1 MNYSNYKF
9 SFDKYKNKTF
19 IEVAKEIITK
29 DEKYISIIGKTIVSP
44 KISPE
49 KKKEFQNF
57 LEFFHNYF
65 IKNKDAIMDQV
76 EEDEII
82 SLPPPNIKSAD
93 IVIKQTNQI
102 ITHIIHISDIHIR
115 LYNRQKEYA
124 DIFQK
129 LFQKIKE
136 IKATIPNL
144 IIIITGDLLHSKN
157 ILSPESI
164 LITQQFLQ
172 KLAEITTTLLIA
184 GNHDALLTNNQREDS
199 ITAIT
204 KNIEIPNFHYLKYSG
219 VYIFENLAIAVNSII
234 DNKWIFARDI
244 QKQDTTSHTIA
255 LYHGSVGL
263 CETGVGFR
271 MRGEK
276 LVDDFAGYDYALL
289 GDIHKFQF
297 LDPEEKRIAYASSL
311 IAQNFSEW
319 NNPHGLL
326 LWDLFGGNHQYHEIP
341 NTFGFF
347 VFNLQNNQIF
357 LEKEA
362 VQLEN
367 IPTHIQH
374 LESGI
379 NLKLNINQCS
389 PDFIASVNYV
399 VKKTIKDARIIHN
412 YITSDEQE
420 TSSTKNATAPVGGT
434 NQFNMTHGELLA
446 QYLAETYKTLKHTDV
461 EYIIE
466 KYNQYHIDA
475 EIANDRE
482 LAHWELIDL
491 EFSNMFGYGANN
503 YIDFSRFNSNS
514 QSPIGII
521 APNSHGKSSLIDII
535 LMTLFTKFS
544 RTRGTGISK
553 DIINIHCNNFKTKL
567 TFKIGSDK
575 YTILKEGK
583 RELSE
588 KIKITKNE
596 FYKVNE
602 AGETILLTDEDRKKT
617 DKVIQ
622 DLIGSYDDF
631 IFTNVQL
638 QNNTNSFKE
647 MTDKERKEYLYK
659 VLKLNVWNDIVKMIA
674 DITRPLRN
682 TITFLEKSTENKSRD
697 DYECK
702 IKGIDEELKVLVDA
716 IQENKLKK
724 DGIVDEM
731 GNFRN
736 KLGPNIGEKYSVEKM
751 EMENKSAGNSIK
763 KKRHE
768 IEDISSRI
776 KESEEK
782 LEGLQLILREEEI
795 IKKYDEQSKNIP
807 PFISTQHLRKK
818 MKIYSKLEPE
828 EIIKDGN
835 CENSKIDKKEIDNL
849 KKLYDEYYTLKI
861 EYTSKL
867 YKMTSKDENILK
879 IETSSQD
886 IKQMLKSKI
895 KELGIVNKKITT
907 FSQEYDKYKINE
919 DIHKKYQALV
929 LKKNAIIEFIKAL
942 ESHEYDPKCVYC
954 MKHPTVKQ
962 KVEKEKELRNI
973 EKEMK
978 EICEVGLAN
987 FDFEVANESYIES
1000 MLELKEKLE
1009 EKKSKK
1015 LTLESSIA
1023 KLELEIEKEVNIL
1036 EKQDDIKN
1044 KLAENKGI
1052 QVKID
1057 KLGADCSE
1065 LQWRIKGMDEIAE
1078 AHSIAVEIV
1087 EIESK
1092 NSIRS
1097 DFEQSETYEEWI
1109 KLESEKKMKAQYE
1122 LNIANL
1128 KIKYN
1133 GFNYDIQMETEKINK
1148 NNEIIEKVKDY
1159 ENIMIENRKIEAEIH
1174 NCEIKICDIEKEIN
1188 QLNQKKGVLTQQR
1201 QSYQKEY
1208 DAFIKNAQELKEKK
1222 NECGLLQILE
1232 QALGKDGLPL
1242 KILNAYLQPITD
1254 SINSIIAP
1262 FIPRKIKLHINND
1275 DLILDSFTS
1284 SDSTKSVFIHGG
1296 MESFILDIAFKITL
1310 SNFAKLPKCNI
1321 LFLDEG
1327 ISAFDNERLS
1337 NIDMLF
1343 NFINRYFLKTILIT
1357 HIDSI
1362 KENIQEKIN
1371 IIKDEQYS
1379 KIICHYNIK

>member
-29 DEKYISIIGKTIVSP
+29 DEKYISIIGKTIVNL
-44 KISPE
+44 KISTE

-57 LEFFHNYF
+57 LEFFHDYF
-65 IKNKDAIMDQV
+65 LKNKDSIMGESQAKDES
-76 EEDEII
+76 EEVV
-82 SLPPPNIKSAD
+82 SLPPPKSAD
-93 IVIKQTNQI
+93 IVIKQTNDTI
-102 ITHIIHISDIHIR
+102 SHIIHISDIHIR

-136 IKATIPNL
+136 IKSKIPNI

-172 KLAEITTTLLIA
+172 KLSEITTTILIA

-219 VYIFENLAIAVNSII
+219 VYIYENLAIAVNSII

-244 QKQDTTSHTIA
+244 QKRDTTTHTVA

-319 NNPHGLL
+319 NHPHGLL
-326 LWDLFGGNHQYHEIP
+326 LWDLFGGNHQYYEIP

-357 LEKEA
+357 LEKDA

-399 VKKTIKDARIIHN
+399 VKKTIRDARIIHN

-420 TSSTKNATAPVGGT
+420 TSSTKNATIQNGGI

-446 QYLAETYKTLKHTDV
+446 QYLAETYKMLKPTDV

-674 DITRPLRN
+674 DITKPLRN

-702 IKGIDEELKVLVDA
+702 IKGIDDELKTIGDA
-716 IQENKLKK
+716 IQEDKLKK
-724 DGIVDEM
+724 EGIVDEM
-731 GNFRN
+731 GNLRN

-751 EMENKSAGNSIK
+751 EMENKSAGDSIK

-768 IEDISSRI
+768 IEDISSHI
-776 KESEEK
+776 KESEKK
-782 LEGLQLILREEEI
+782 LEGLQLILREEKI
-795 IKKYDEQSKNIP
+795 IKKYDEQSQCVP
-807 PFISTQHLRKK
+807 SFISTQHLRKK
-818 MKIYSKLEPE
+818 MKIYSKLEPD
-828 EIIKDGN
+828 EIINDP
-835 CENSKIDKKEIDNL
+835 SKIDKKEIDNL
-849 KKLYDEYYTLKI
+849 KKLYDEYYILKI
-861 EYTSKL
+861 EYASKL
-867 YKMTSKDENILK
+867 YKMTLKDENILK
-879 IETSSQD
+879 IETSGD
-886 IKQMLKSKI
+886 EIKQMLKAKT
-895 KELGIVNKKITT
+895 KEFGIVNKKITT
-907 FSQEYDKYKINE
+907 FSQEYEIYKMNE
-919 DIHKKYQALV
+919 EIHRKYQALV
-929 LKKNAIIEFIKAL
+929 VKKREVIDFIKEL
-942 ESHEYDPKCVYC
+942 ESHEYDPKCIYC

-962 KVEKEKELRNI
+962 KVEKEKEMRNI

-978 EICEVGLAN
+978 ELRGGSLAG
-987 FDFEVANESYIES
+987 FDFDTNDSYIES
-1000 MLELKEKLE
+1000 MVDLKEKLE

-1015 LTLESSIA
+1015 IMLEASIA
-1023 KLELEIEKEVNIL
+1023 KIELEIEKEVNIL
-1036 EKQDDIKN
+1036 EKQEDIKN

-1052 QVKID
+1052 QAKID
-1057 KLGADCSE
+1057 KLGVDCSE
-1065 LQWRIKGMDEIAE
+1065 LQGRIKEMEEIAE
-1078 AHSIAVEIV
+1078 AHSIALEIM

-1092 NSIRS
+1092 NRVRN
-1097 DFEQSETYEEWI
+1097 DFEQSETYKEWI
-1109 KLESEKKMKAQYE
+1109 ELENERKMRGQYQ

-1133 GFNYDIQMETEKINK
+1133 GLDYDIQMATEKINK
-1148 NNEIIEKVKDY
+1148 NDKIIEKVKDY
-1159 ENIMIENRKIEAEIH
+1159 EKIMIENQKIEVEIQ
-1174 NCEIKICDIEKEIN
+1174 NCETKIRDIEKEIN
-1188 QLNQKKGVLTQQR
+1188 MFNQKNGVLTQQR
-1201 QSYQKEY
+1201 QSIQKEF
-1208 DAFIKNAQELKEKK
+1208 DAFLRNTLELKEKK
-1222 NECGLLQILE
+1222 NEYGLLQILE
-1232 QALGKDGLPL
+1232 QSLGKDGLPL

-1379 KIICHYNIK
+1379 KIVCHYN

>member
-44 KISPE
+44 KIAPE

-65 IKNKDAIMDQV
+65 IKNKDSLMGEGEAEGEAQI
-76 EEDEII
+76 EIV
-82 SLPPPNIKSAD
+82 SLPPKNACAD
-93 IVIKQTNQI
+93 IVIKQTNATI
-102 ITHIIHISDIHIR
+102 SHIIHISDIHIR

-129 LFQKIKE
+129 LFQKIRE
-136 IKATIPNL
+136 IKSSIPNL

-172 KLAEITTTLLIA
+172 QLAEITTTILIA

-219 VYIFENLAIAVNSII
+219 VYIIENIAIAVNSII

-244 QKQDTTSHTIA
+244 QKRDTTTHTVA

-276 LVDDFAGYDYALL
+276 LVDDFEGYDYALL

-297 LDPEEKRIAYASSL
+297 MDPEGKRIAYASSL

-319 NNPHGLL
+319 NHPHGLL

-341 NTFGFF
+341 NAFGFF
-347 VFNLQNNQIF
+347 VFNLQNNQLF

-362 VQLEN
+362 VQIQD

-399 VKKTIKDARIIHN
+399 VKKTIRDARIIHN
-412 YITSDEQE
+412 YITEDERGP
-420 TSSTKNATAPVGGT
+420 TSGNATTAPVGGT
-434 NQFNMTHGELLA
+434 SQFNMTHGELLS
-446 QYLAETYKTLKHTDV
+446 QYLAETYKTLKPADV

-482 LAHWELIDL
+482 LAHWELVDI

-503 YIDFSRFNSNS
+503 YIDFSRFNANS

-535 LMTLFTKFS
+535 LFTLFTKFS
-544 RTRGTGISK
+544 RTRGTGVSK
-553 DIINIHCNNFKTKL
+553 DIININCNNFKTKL
-567 TFKIGSDK
+567 TFKIGSEK

-583 RELSE
+583 RELSD
-588 KIKITKNE
+588 KIKINKNE

-659 VLKLNVWNDIVKMIA
+659 VLKLDVWNNIVKMIA
-674 DITRPLRN
+674 EITRPLRN
-682 TITFLEKSTENKSRD
+682 AITFLEKSTENKSRD

-702 IKGIDEELKVLVDA
+702 IKGINDELGALGDA
-716 IQENKLKK
+716 IQDDKLKK
-724 DGIVDEM
+724 ERFFNQIDEL
-731 GNFRN
+731 RD

-751 EMENKSAGNSIK
+751 EIENKSAGDSIK
-763 KKRHE
+763 KNRIQIQE
-768 IEDISSRI
+768 ISSQI
-776 KESEEK
+776 KELDDK
-782 LEGLQLILREEEI
+782 LEGLRLFLREEEI
-795 IKKYDEQSKNIP
+795 IKRYDEQSLSIP
-807 PFISTQHLRKK
+807 PFTSTQHLRKM
-818 MKIYSKLEPE
+818 MKIHSKLEPD
-828 EIIKDGN
+828 EIIKDAD
-835 CENSKIDKKEIDNL
+835 SKVDKKEIANL

-861 EYTSKL
+861 EYASKL
-867 YKMTSKDENILK
+867 YKMTPKDENLLK
-879 IETSSQD
+879 IETSGDD
-886 IKQMLKSKI
+886 IKQNLKAKN
-895 KELGIVNKKITT
+895 KELGVVNKKITA
-907 FSQEYDKYKINE
+907 FSQEYEMYKMNE
-919 DIHKKYQALV
+919 GIHRKYQVLV
-929 LKKNAIIEFIKAL
+929 VKKNDIIDFIKAL

-954 MKHPTVKQ
+954 MKHPIVKQ
-962 KVEKEKELRNI
+962 KMEKEKELRNI
-973 EKEMK
+973 EKEME
-978 EICEVGLAN
+978 EIHGGVLAS
-987 FDFEVANESYIES
+987 FDFDTNDSYIQS
-1000 MLELKEKLE
+1000 MAELKEKLE

-1015 LTLESSIA
+1015 IMLESSIA
-1023 KLELEIEKEVNIL
+1023 KMELEIEKEENIL
-1036 EKQDDIKN
+1036 EKQEDIRN

-1052 QVKID
+1052 QAKLD
-1057 KLGADCSE
+1057 KLDADCSE
-1065 LQWRIKGMDEIAE
+1065 LRGRIKGMEEIAE
-1078 AHSIAVEIV
+1078 AYSLAVEIV

-1092 NSIRS
+1092 NRVRS
-1097 DFEQSETYEEWI
+1097 DFEQSEIYKDFVE
-1109 KLESEKKMKAQYE
+1109 LESEKKMRGRYE
-1122 LNIANL
+1122 LTIANL
-1128 KIKYN
+1128 RIKYN
-1133 GFNYDIQMETEKINK
+1133 GLDYDIQMATEKIAK
-1148 NNEIIEKVKDY
+1148 NNEIIEKVRDSQK
-1159 ENIMIENRKIEAEIH
+1159 IMVENRKIEAGIYE
-1174 NCEIKICDIEKEIN
+1174 CETKIREIEKEIN
-1188 QLNQKKGVLTQQR
+1188 AFNQKNGVLTQQR
-1201 QSYQKEY
+1201 QSLQKEY
-1208 DAFIKNAQELKEKK
+1208 DAFIKNAVELKEKK

-1232 QALGKDGLPL
+1232 QSLGKDGLPL

-1262 FIPRKIKLHINND
+1262 FIPRKIRLHINND

-1379 KIICHYNIK
+1379 KIVCHYN

>member
-1 MNYSNYKF
+1 MNYANYKF

-29 DEKYISIIGKTIVSP
+29 DEKYISIIGKTIVNP
-44 KISPE
+44 KISID

-57 LEFFHNYF
+57 LEFFHNHF
-65 IKNKDAIMDQV
+65 LKNKDSIMGEV
-76 EEDEII
+76 EADKSEEVVL
-82 SLPPPNIKSAD
+82 LPPKRASAD
-93 IVIKQTNQI
+93 IIIKQTNDTI
-102 ITHIIHISDIHIR
+102 SHIVHISDIHIR

-172 KLAEITTTLLIA
+172 RLAEITTTLLIA

-219 VYIFENLAIAVNSII
+219 VYIYENLAIAVNSII

-244 QKQDTTSHTIA
+244 QKRDTTTHTVA

-297 LDPEEKRIAYASSL
+297 MDPEEKRIAYASSL

-319 NNPHGLL
+319 NHPHGLL
-326 LWDLFGGNHQYHEIP
+326 LWDLFEGNHKYHEIP

-347 VFNLQNNQIF
+347 VFNLQNNELF

-362 VQLEN
+362 VQLED

-399 VKKTIKDARIIHN
+399 VKKTIRDARIIHN
-412 YITSDEQE
+412 YMTEEDNRRPTSG
-420 TSSTKNATAPVGGT
+420 NATGPIRGS
-434 NQFNMTHGELLA
+434 NQLNMTHGEILA
-446 QYLAETYKTLKHTDV
+446 QYLAETYKTLKPADV

-482 LAHWELIDL
+482 LAHWELIDI
-491 EFSNMFGYGANN
+491 EFSNMFGYGPNN

-544 RTRGTGISK
+544 RTRGTGVSK

-567 TFKIGSDK
+567 NFKIGSDK

-583 RELSE
+583 RELSD

-602 AGETILLTDEDRKKT
+602 KGETILLTDEDRKKT

-659 VLKLNVWNDIVKMIA
+659 VLKLDIWNNIIKMIT

-682 TITFLEKSTENKSRD
+682 AITFLEKSTENKSRD
-697 DYECK
+697 DYDCK
-702 IKGIDEELKVLVDA
+702 INGIDDELKALGDA
-716 IQENKLKK
+716 IQEDKLKK
-724 DGIVDEM
+724 EGFVDEM
-731 GNFRN
+731 DKLRN
-736 KLGPNIGEKYSVEKM
+736 NLGPNIGENYNVEKM
-751 EMENKSAGNSIK
+751 EMENKSMSDSIK
-763 KKRHE
+763 KKRNE
-768 IEDISSRI
+768 ISYVSSRI

-782 LEGLQLILREEEI
+782 LEELQLILREDEI

-807 PFISTQHLRKK
+807 PFISTQHLRKR
-818 MKIYSKLEPE
+818 MKINIEPE
-828 EIIKDGN
+828 EIIKDAD
-835 CENSKIDKKEIDNL
+835 SKFDKKEIDNF

-861 EYTSKL
+861 EYSSKL
-867 YKMTSKDENILK
+867 YKMTTKDENILK
-879 IETSSQD
+879 IETSGDD
-886 IKQMLKSKI
+886 IKQTLKAKT
-895 KELGIVNKKITT
+895 KELGIVNKKITV
-907 FSQEYDKYKINE
+907 FSQEYETYKRNDE
-919 DIHKKYQALV
+919 IHKKYQALFVKKRDV
-929 LKKNAIIEFIKAL
+929 LDFIKAL
-942 ESHEYDPKCVYC
+942 ESHEYDPKCIYC
-954 MKHPTVKQ
+954 VKHPTVKQ
-962 KVEKEKELRNI
+962 KMEKEKELMNI

-978 EICEVGLAN
+978 DIRSEKNLAD
-987 FDFEVANESYIES
+987 FDFDTNESYIQS
-1000 MLELKEKLE
+1000 MTELKEKLE
-1009 EKKSKK
+1009 EKKFKK
-1015 LTLESSIA
+1015 ITLEASIA
-1023 KLELEIEKEVNIL
+1023 KMELEIEKEANIL
-1036 EKQDDIKN
+1036 EKQEDIRN

-1052 QVKID
+1052 QLKID
-1057 KLGADCSE
+1057 KLVVDLSE
-1065 LQWRIKGMDEIAE
+1065 LQSRIKGMEEIAE
-1078 AHSIAVEIV
+1078 ARSIALEIV

-1092 NSIRS
+1092 NRVRS
-1097 DFEQSETYEEWI
+1097 DFEQSETYKDFVE
-1109 KLESEKKMKAQYE
+1109 LENERKMRGQYQ

-1133 GFNYDIQMETEKINK
+1133 GLDYDIQMETEKIAK

-1159 ENIMIENRKIEAEIH
+1159 QKIILENRKIEAEIQ
-1174 NCEIKICDIEKEIN
+1174 NCETKIRDIEKEIN
-1188 QLNQKKGVLTQQR
+1188 AFNQKNGILTQQR
-1201 QSYQKEY
+1201 QSCQKEY
-1208 DAFIKNAQELKEKK
+1208 DAFIKNALELKEKK

-1232 QALGKDGLPL
+1232 QSLGKDGLPL

-1262 FIPRKIKLHINND
+1262 FIPRKIRLHINND
-1275 DLILDSFTS
+1275 DLVLDSFTS

-1379 KIICHYNIK
+1379 KIVCHYN

>member
-44 KISPE
+44 KIAPE

-65 IKNKDAIMDQV
+65 IKNKDSLMGEGEAEAQI
-76 EEDEII
+76 EIV
-82 SLPPPNIKSAD
+82 SLPPKNACAD
-93 IVIKQTNQI
+93 IVIKQTNDTI
-102 ITHIIHISDIHIR
+102 SHIIHISDIHIR

-129 LFQKIKE
+129 LFQKIRE
-136 IKATIPNL
+136 IKSSIPNL

-172 KLAEITTTLLIA
+172 QLAEITTTILIA

-219 VYIFENLAIAVNSII
+219 VYIIENIAIAVNSII

-244 QKQDTTSHTIA
+244 QKRDTTTHTVA

-276 LVDDFAGYDYALL
+276 LVDDFEGYDYALL

-297 LDPEEKRIAYASSL
+297 MDPEGKRIAYASSL

-319 NNPHGLL
+319 NHPHGLL

-341 NTFGFF
+341 NAFGFF
-347 VFNLQNNQIF
+347 VFNLQNNQLF

-362 VQLEN
+362 VQIQD

-399 VKKTIKDARIIHN
+399 VKKTIRDARIIHN
-412 YITSDEQE
+412 YITEDERGP
-420 TSSTKNATAPVGGT
+420 TSGNATTAPVGGT
-434 NQFNMTHGELLA
+434 SQFNMTHGELLS
-446 QYLAETYKTLKHTDV
+446 QYLAETYKTLKPVDV
-461 EYIIE
+461 DYIIE

-482 LAHWELIDL
+482 LAHWELVDI

-503 YIDFSRFNSNS
+503 YIDFSRFNANS

-535 LMTLFTKFS
+535 LFTLFTKFS
-544 RTRGTGISK
+544 RTRGTGVSK
-553 DIINIHCNNFKTKL
+553 DIININCNNFKTKL
-567 TFKIGSDK
+567 TFKIGSEK

-602 AGETILLTDEDRKKT
+602 ARETILLTDEDRKKT

-659 VLKLNVWNDIVKMIA
+659 VLKLDVWNNIVKMIA
-674 DITRPLRN
+674 EITRPLRN
-682 TITFLEKSTENKSRD
+682 AITFLEKSTENKSRD

-702 IKGIDEELKVLVDA
+702 IKGINDELGALGDA
-716 IQENKLKK
+716 IQEDKLKK
-724 DGIVDEM
+724 DGIIDEM
-731 GNFRN
+731 GKLRD

-751 EMENKSAGNSIK
+751 EMENKSASDSIK
-763 KKRHE
+763 KNRIQIQE
-768 IEDISSRI
+768 ISLQI
-776 KESEEK
+776 KELDDK
-782 LEGLQLILREEEI
+782 LEGLCLFLREDEI
-795 IKKYDEQSKNIP
+795 IKRYDEQSLNIP
-807 PFISTQHLRKK
+807 PFTSTQHLRKM
-818 MKIYSKLEPE
+818 MKIYSKLEPD
-828 EIIKDGN
+828 EIIKDAD
-835 CENSKIDKKEIDNL
+835 SKVDKKEIANL

-861 EYTSKL
+861 EYASKL
-867 YKMTSKDENILK
+867 YKMTLKDENLLK
-879 IETSSQD
+879 IETFGDD
-886 IKQMLKSKI
+886 IKQNLKAKN
-895 KELGIVNKKITT
+895 KELSVVNKKITT
-907 FSQEYDKYKINE
+907 FSQEYDVYKMNE
-919 DIHKKYQALV
+919 GIHRKYQALV
-929 LKKNAIIEFIKAL
+929 VKKNDIIDFIKAL

-954 MKHPTVKQ
+954 MKHPIVKQ
-962 KVEKEKELRNI
+962 KMEKEKELLNI
-973 EKEMK
+973 EKEMR
-978 EICEVGLAN
+978 EIHEGVLAG
-987 FDFEVANESYIES
+987 FDFDTNDSYIQS
-1000 MLELKEKLE
+1000 MAELKEKLE

-1015 LTLESSIA
+1015 ITLESSIA
-1023 KLELEIEKEVNIL
+1023 KMELEIEKDENIL
-1036 EKQDDIKN
+1036 EKQEDIRN
-1044 KLAENKGI
+1044 KLAENNGI
-1052 QVKID
+1052 QAKIN
-1057 KLGADCSE
+1057 KLDADCSE
-1065 LQWRIKGMDEIAE
+1065 LRGRIKGMEEIVE
-1078 AHSIAVEIV
+1078 AHSLAVEIV

-1092 NSIRS
+1092 NRIRS
-1097 DFEQSETYEEWI
+1097 DFEQSEIYKDFVE
-1109 KLESEKKMKAQYE
+1109 LESEKKMRGRYE
-1122 LNIANL
+1122 LTIANL
-1128 KIKYN
+1128 RIKYN
-1133 GFNYDIQMETEKINK
+1133 GLDYDIQMATEKIAK
-1148 NNEIIEKVKDY
+1148 NNEIIEKVRDSQK
-1159 ENIMIENRKIEAEIH
+1159 IMVENRKIEAGIYE
-1174 NCEIKICDIEKEIN
+1174 CETKIREIEKEIN
-1188 QLNQKKGVLTQQR
+1188 AFNQKNGILTQQR
-1201 QSYQKEY
+1201 QSLQKEY
-1208 DAFIKNAQELKEKK
+1208 DAFIKNAVELKEKK
-1222 NECGLLQILE
+1222 YECGLLQILE
-1232 QALGKDGLPL
+1232 QSLGKDGLPL

-1262 FIPRKIKLHINND
+1262 FIPRKIRLHINND

-1379 KIICHYNIK
+1379 KIVCHYN

>member
-29 DEKYISIIGKTIVSP
+29 DEKYISIIGKTIVNP
-44 KISPE
+44 KISSE

-65 IKNKDAIMDQV
+65 LKNKDSLMSQV
-76 EEDEII
+76 KEESKLEPDEII
-82 SLPPPNIKSAD
+82 SLPPKSTIAG
-93 IVIKQTNQI
+93 IVIKQTNDTI
-102 ITHIIHISDIHIR
+102 SHIIHISDIHIR

-172 KLAEITTTLLIA
+172 RLAEITTTLLIA

-244 QKQDTTSHTIA
+244 QKRDTTTHTIA

-297 LDPEEKRIAYASSL
+297 MDPEGKRIAYASSL

-319 NNPHGLL
+319 NHPHGLL
-326 LWDLFGGNHQYHEIP
+326 LWDLFEGNHQYHEIP
-341 NTFGFF
+341 NSFGFF
-347 VFNLQNNQIF
+347 VFNLHNNQLF

-399 VKKTIKDARIIHN
+399 VKKTIRDARIIHN
-412 YITSDEQE
+412 YITGDESEQ
-420 TSSTKNATAPVGGT
+420 TSGNATSPVGGT
-434 NQFNMTHGELLA
+434 NQFNMTHGELLT
-446 QYLAETYKTLKHTDV
+446 QYLAETYKTLKPADM

-491 EFSNMFGYGANN
+491 EFSNMFAYGADN
-503 YIDFSRFNSNS
+503 YIDFSRFNSSS

-535 LMTLFTKFS
+535 LLTLFTKFS
-544 RTRGTGISK
+544 RTRGTGVSK

-567 TFKIGSDK
+567 NFKIGSEK

-588 KIKITKNE
+588 KIKITKND

-659 VLKLNVWNDIVKMIA
+659 VLKLDVWNNIVKMIA
-674 DITRPLRN
+674 DITKPIRN

-702 IKGIDEELKVLVDA
+702 IKGINEELKSLGDA
-716 IQENKLKK
+716 IQNNKLKK
-724 DGIVDEM
+724 DGILNEM
-731 GNFRN
+731 GNLRN
-736 KLGPNIGEKYSVEKM
+736 KLGPNIGEKYDLEKM
-751 EMENKSAGNSIK
+751 EIENKRMGDSIK
-763 KKRHE
+763 KKRDE
-768 IEDISSRI
+768 IKDISSQI

-782 LEGLQLILREEEI
+782 LEGLRLVSREGEI
-795 IKKYDEQSKNIP
+795 IKRYEVESQSIP
-807 PFISTQHLRKK
+807 PFTSTQHLRKK
-818 MKIYSKLEPE
+818 MKVYSKLELE
-828 EIIKDGN
+828 EIIKDTD
-835 CENSKIDKKEIDNL
+835 SKVDKKEIDNL
-849 KKLYDEYYTLKI
+849 KKLYDEYYSLKI
-861 EYTSKL
+861 EYASKL
-867 YKMTSKDENILK
+867 YKMTPKDENLLK
-879 IETSSQD
+879 IETSGEE
-886 IKQMLKSKI
+886 IKQTLKAKT
-895 KELGIVNKKITT
+895 KELSVVNKKITT
-907 FSQEYDKYKINE
+907 FSQEYEAYKMNE
-919 DIHKKYQALV
+919 EIHRKYQV
-929 LKKNAIIEFIKAL
+929 LLIKKIAVIEFIKAL
-942 ESHEYDPKCVYC
+942 ESHEYDPKCIYC
-954 MKHPTVKQ
+954 VKHPTVKQ
-962 KVEKEKELRNI
+962 KMEKEKELCDI
-973 EKEMK
+973 EKEM
-978 EICEVGLAN
+978 EELRGALVG
-987 FDFEVANESYIES
+987 FDFDTNESYIQS
-1000 MLELKEKLE
+1000 MAEIKEKLE

-1015 LTLESSIA
+1015 ITLESSIA
-1023 KLELEIEKEVNIL
+1023 KIELEIEKEANII

-1044 KLAENKGI
+1044 KLSGNKGI
-1052 QVKID
+1052 QGKID

-1065 LQWRIKGMDEIAE
+1065 LQGRIKGIEEIAE
-1078 AHSIAVEIV
+1078 AHSIALEIV

-1092 NSIRS
+1092 NRVRS
-1097 DFEQSETYEEWI
+1097 DFEGSEIYKDFVE
-1109 KLESEKKMKAQYE
+1109 LESEKKMRGQYQ

-1133 GFNYDIQMETEKINK
+1133 GFDYDIQMATDKIAK

-1159 ENIMIENRKIEAEIH
+1159 EKIMIENRKIETGIYE
-1174 NCEIKICDIEKEIN
+1174 CETKIREIEKEIN
-1188 QLNQKKGVLTQQR
+1188 SLNQKNGILTQQR
-1201 QSYQKEY
+1201 QSIQKEY
-1208 DAFIKNAQELKEKK
+1208 DAFLKNVVELKEKK

-1232 QALGKDGLPL
+1232 QSLGKDGLPL
-1242 KILNAYLQPITD
+1242 KILNTYLQPITD

-1343 NFINRYFLKTILIT
+1343 NFINRYFSKTILIT

-1379 KIICHYNIK
+1379 KIVCHYN

>member
-44 KISPE
+44 KISSE

-65 IKNKDAIMDQV
+65 LKNKDSIMGEAKA
-76 EEDEII
+76 EEESEEVV
-82 SLPPPNIKSAD
+82 SLPPPKSAD
-93 IVIKQTNQI
+93 IVIKQTNDT
-102 ITHIIHISDIHIR
+102 ITHIVHISDIHIR

-136 IKATIPNL
+136 IKAEIPNL

-172 KLAEITTTLLIA
+172 KLSEITTTLLIA

-219 VYIFENLAIAVNSII
+219 VYIYENLAIAVNSII

-244 QKQDTTSHTIA
+244 QKRDTTTHTVA
-255 LYHGSVGL
+255 LYHGPVGV

-276 LVDDFAGYDYALL
+276 LVDDFEGYDYALL

-319 NNPHGLL
+319 NHPHGLL
-326 LWDLFGGNHQYHEIP
+326 LWDLFGRNHQYHEIP
-341 NTFGFF
+341 NAFGFF
-347 VFNLQNNQIF
+347 VFNLHNNQIL
-357 LEKEA
+357 LEKDV
-362 VQLEN
+362 VQLED
-367 IPTHIQH
+367 IPIHIQH

-389 PDFIASVNYV
+389 PDFIASVSYV

-412 YITSDEQE
+412 YITNEE
-420 TSSTKNATAPVGGT
+420 KGNGT
-434 NQFNMTHGELLA
+434 GIGSGSQNGRDNIQLDMTHTELLS
-446 QYLAETYKTLKHTDV
+446 QYLAETYKSLKQPDI
-461 EYIIE
+461 EYIIG

-482 LAHWELIDL
+482 LAHWELVDI
-491 EFSNMFGYGANN
+491 EFSNMFGYGPNN
-503 YIDFSRFNSNS
+503 FIDFSKFNSNS
-514 QSPIGII
+514 QTPIGII

-535 LMTLFTKFS
+535 LFTLFTKFS
-544 RTRGTGISK
+544 RTRGTGVSK
-553 DIINIHCNNFKTKL
+553 DIINIHCNNFQSKL
-567 TFKIGSDK
+567 NFKIGSEK
-575 YTILKEGK
+575 YTIIKEGK
-583 RELSE
+583 REMSD
-588 KIKITKNE
+588 KIKIMKNE
-596 FYKVNE
+596 FYKVDE
-602 AGETILLTDEDRKKT
+602 IGQTVLLTDEDRKKT

-659 VLKLNVWNDIVKMIA
+659 VLKLNVWNDIIKMIS
-674 DITRPLRN
+674 DITKPMRN
-682 TITFLEKSTENKSRD
+682 AITFLEKSTEHKSRD
-697 DYECK
+697 DYSCK
-702 IKGIDEELKVLVDA
+702 IKEIDDEIKLLVDN
-716 IQENKLKK
+716 IQENKQNK
-724 DGIVDEM
+724 DELIEAM
-731 GNFRN
+731 TTLRTN
-736 KLGPNIGEKYSVEKM
+736 LAPNITEKYNVEKIGN
-751 EMENKSAGNSIK
+751 ENKSLKSSIEYKSQEIKNISTKIKEFEEKLAGLKLVLKEAEIK
-763 KKRHE
+763 KKY
-768 IEDISSRI
+768 
-776 KESEEK
+776 ESES
-782 LEGLQLILREEEI
+782 Q
-795 IKKYDEQSKNIP
+795 NIP
-807 PFISTQHLRKK
+807 PLISTQHLRKK
-818 MKIYSKLEPE
+818 INCEPE
-828 EIIKDGN
+828 EIIKNGD
-835 CENSKIDKKEIDNL
+835 IDKEEIENL
-849 KKLYDEYYTLKI
+849 KKLYDEYYTLKM

-867 YKMTSKDENILK
+867 YKMTPKDENILK
-879 IETSSQD
+879 IETSIDD
-886 IKQMLKSKI
+886 IKQTLKSKM
-895 KELGIVNKKITT
+895 KEHSVVNQKINT
-907 FSQEYDKYKINE
+907 FNQEYETYKINE
-919 DIHKKYQALV
+919 AVHKKYQALDI
-929 LKKNAIIEFIKAL
+929 KKRGAVEFIKAL
-942 ESHEYDPKCVYC
+942 ESHEYDPKCKYC
-954 MKHPTVKQ
+954 MKHPIIRQ
-962 KVEKEKELRNI
+962 KMEKENELLDIGIKMR
-973 EKEMK
+973 
-978 EICEVGLAN
+978 EIQNELSEFN
-987 FDFEVANESYIES
+987 FEGENEIYIQQMS
-1000 MLELKEKLE
+1000 ELKEKLE
-1009 EKKSKK
+1009 VKKSKK
-1015 LTLESSIA
+1015 IMLETSIA
-1023 KLELEIEKEVNIL
+1023 KMELEIEKETNIK
-1036 EKQDDIKN
+1036 EKQDDINN
-1044 KLAENKGI
+1044 KLKENKGI
-1052 QVKID
+1052 NRKID
-1057 KLGADCSE
+1057 KLTVDCAE
-1065 LQWRIKGMDEIAE
+1065 LHGKIKGIEEIIATY
-1078 AHSIAVEIV
+1078 SIAVEIID
-1087 EIESK
+1087 IENK
-1092 NSIRS
+1092 NKIRS
-1097 DFEQSETYEEWI
+1097 DFEKSETYKEWAELENEL
-1109 KLESEKKMKAQYE
+1109 KLRAQYE

-1133 GFNYDIQMETEKINK
+1133 TLDYEIKDISLKINK
-1148 NNEIIEKVKDY
+1148 NNEIIEKVK
-1159 ENIMIENRKIEAEIH
+1159 ENEKIIMENRKIEIEIQ
-1174 NCEIKICDIEKEIN
+1174 NYENKIREIEKEIN
-1188 QLNQKKGVLTQQR
+1188 QLNQKNGILTQQH
-1201 QSYQKEY
+1201 QTYQKEY
-1208 DAFIKNAQELKEKK
+1208 NSFIENTAELKDKK
-1222 NECGLLQILE
+1222 NEHNLLQILE
-1232 QALGKDGLPL
+1232 QSLGKDGLPL
-1242 KILNAYLQPITD
+1242 KILKAYLQPITD

-1284 SDSTKSVFIHGG
+1284 SDSTRSVFIHGG

-1327 ISAFDNERLS
+1327 ISAFDNERLN

-1343 NFINRYFLKTILIT
+1343 NFINRYFSKTILIT

-1371 IIKDEQYS
+1371 IVKDEQYS
-1379 KIICHYNIK
+1379 KIVCHYN

>member
-44 KISPE
+44 KIAPE

-65 IKNKDAIMDQV
+65 IKNKDSLMGQI
-76 EEDEII
+76 EKEPEPDE
-82 SLPPPNIKSAD
+82 PPNRKSAD
-93 IVIKQTNQI
+93 IVIKQTNNTI
-102 ITHIIHISDIHIR
+102 SHIIHISDIHIR

-136 IKATIPNL
+136 IKATIPSI

-172 KLAEITTTLLIA
+172 RLSEITTTILIA

-234 DNKWIFARDI
+234 DNKWIYARDI
-244 QKQDTTSHTIA
+244 ERRDTTTHTVA

-297 LDPEEKRIAYASSL
+297 MDPEGKRIAYASSL

-319 NNPHGLL
+319 NHPHGLL
-326 LWDLFGGNHQYHEIP
+326 LWDIFAGNHQYHEIP
-341 NTFGFF
+341 NAFGFF
-347 VFNLQNNQIF
+347 VFNLQNNELF
-357 LEKEA
+357 LEKEV
-362 VQLEN
+362 VQLQD

-399 VKKTIKDARIIHN
+399 VKKTIRDARIIHN
-412 YITSDEQE
+412 YITEDERGP
-420 TSSTKNATAPVGGT
+420 TSGNATTPVGGT
-434 NQFNMTHGELLA
+434 SQFNMTHGELLA
-446 QYLAETYKTLKHTDV
+446 QYLAETYKTLKPVDV
-461 EYIIE
+461 DYIIE

-482 LAHWELIDL
+482 LAHWELVDI

-503 YIDFSRFNSNS
+503 YIDFSRFNANS

-535 LMTLFTKFS
+535 LFTLFTKFS

-553 DIINIHCNNFKTKL
+553 DIININCNNFKTKL

-659 VLKLNVWNDIVKMIA
+659 VLKLDVWNNIVKMIA
-674 DITRPLRN
+674 EITRPLRN
-682 TITFLEKSTENKSRD
+682 AITFLEKSTENKSRD

-702 IKGIDEELKVLVDA
+702 IKGIDDELGALGDA
-716 IQENKLKK
+716 IQEDKLKK
-724 DGIVDEM
+724 DGIIDEM
-731 GNFRN
+731 GKLRD
-736 KLGPNIGEKYSVEKM
+736 KLGPSIGEKYSVEKM
-751 EMENKSAGNSIK
+751 EMENKSAGDSIK
-763 KKRHE
+763 KNRIQIQE
-768 IEDISSRI
+768 ISSQI
-776 KESEEK
+776 KELDDK
-782 LEGLQLILREEEI
+782 LEGLCLFLREEEI
-795 IKKYDEQSKNIP
+795 IKRYDEQSLNIP
-807 PFISTQHLRKK
+807 PFTSTQHLRKM
-818 MKIYSKLEPE
+818 MKIHSKLEPD
-828 EIIKDGN
+828 EIIKDAD
-835 CENSKIDKKEIDNL
+835 SKVDKKEIVNL

-861 EYTSKL
+861 EYASKL
-867 YKMTSKDENILK
+867 YKMTLKDENLLK
-879 IETSSQD
+879 IETFGDD
-886 IKQMLKSKI
+886 IKQNLKAKN
-895 KELGIVNKKITT
+895 KELSVVNKKITT
-907 FSQEYDKYKINE
+907 FSQEYDVYKMNE
-919 DIHKKYQALV
+919 RIHRKYQALV
-929 LKKNAIIEFIKAL
+929 VKKKDIIDFIKAL

-954 MKHPTVKQ
+954 MKHPIVKQ
-962 KVEKEKELRNI
+962 KMEKEKELLNI
-973 EKEMK
+973 EKEMR
-978 EICEVGLAN
+978 EIHEGVLAG
-987 FDFEVANESYIES
+987 FDFDTNDSYIQS
-1000 MLELKEKLE
+1000 MAELKEKLE

-1015 LTLESSIA
+1015 ITLESSIA
-1023 KLELEIEKEVNIL
+1023 KMELEIEKEANIL
-1036 EKQDDIKN
+1036 EKQDDIRK
-1044 KLAENKGI
+1044 KLAENNGI
-1052 QVKID
+1052 QAKLD
-1057 KLGADCSE
+1057 KLDADCSE
-1065 LQWRIKGMDEIAE
+1065 LRGRIKGMEEIAE
-1078 AHSIAVEIV
+1078 AHSLAVEIV

-1092 NSIRS
+1092 NRVRS
-1097 DFEQSETYEEWI
+1097 DFEQSETYKDFVE
-1109 KLESEKKMKAQYE
+1109 LESEKKMRGRYE
-1122 LNIANL
+1122 LTIANL
-1128 KIKYN
+1128 RIKYN
-1133 GFNYDIQMETEKINK
+1133 GLDYDIQMATEKITK
-1148 NNEIIEKVKDY
+1148 NNEIIEKVRDSQK
-1159 ENIMIENRKIEAEIH
+1159 IMVENRKIEAGIYE
-1174 NCEIKICDIEKEIN
+1174 CETKIRDIEKEIN
-1188 QLNQKKGVLTQQR
+1188 AFNQKNGVLTQQR
-1201 QSYQKEY
+1201 QSCQKEY
-1208 DAFIKNAQELKEKK
+1208 DAFIKNAVELKEKK

-1232 QALGKDGLPL
+1232 QSLGKDGLPL

-1262 FIPRKIKLHINND
+1262 FIPRKIRLHINND

-1379 KIICHYNIK
+1379 KIVCHYN

>member
-29 DEKYISIIGKTIVSP
+29 DEKYISIIGKTIVNP
-44 KISPE
+44 KISTE

-57 LEFFHNYF
+57 LEFFHDYF
-65 IKNKDAIMDQV
+65 LKNKDSIMGESQAKDES
-76 EEDEII
+76 EEVI
-82 SLPPPNIKSAD
+82 SLPPPKSAD
-93 IVIKQTNQI
+93 IVIKQTNDTI
-102 ITHIIHISDIHIR
+102 SHIIHISDIHIR

-136 IKATIPNL
+136 IKAEIPNI

-172 KLAEITTTLLIA
+172 KLSEISTTILIA

-219 VYIFENLAIAVNSII
+219 VYIYENLAIAVNSII

-244 QKQDTTSHTIA
+244 RKRDTTTHTIA

-276 LVDDFAGYDYALL
+276 LVDDFAGYDYGLL

-297 LDPEEKRIAYASSL
+297 LDPEGKRIAYASSL

-319 NNPHGLL
+319 NHPHGLL

-399 VKKTIKDARIIHN
+399 VKKTIRDARIIHN

-420 TSSTKNATAPVGGT
+420 TSSTKNATIQNGGI
-434 NQFNMTHGELLA
+434 NQFNMTHGELLT
-446 QYLAETYKTLKHTDV
+446 QYLAETYKTLKPADV

-567 TFKIGSDK
+567 NFKIGADK

-583 RELSE
+583 RELSD

-659 VLKLNVWNDIVKMIA
+659 VLKLNVWNDIIKMIV
-674 DITRPLRN
+674 DITKPLRN

-702 IKGIDEELKVLVDA
+702 IKGIDDELKTIGDA
-716 IQENKLKK
+716 IQEDKLKK
-724 DGIVDEM
+724 EGIVDEM
-731 GNFRN
+731 GNLRN

-751 EMENKSAGNSIK
+751 EMENKSAGDSIK
-763 KKRHE
+763 KKRYE
-768 IEDISSRI
+768 IEDISSQI
-776 KESEEK
+776 KESDEK

-795 IKKYDEQSKNIP
+795 IKKYDEQSQCIP

-828 EIIKDGN
+828 EIINDL
-835 CENSKIDKKEIDNL
+835 SKIDKKEINNL

-867 YKMTSKDENILK
+867 YKMTSKDENVLK
-879 IETSSQD
+879 IETSGED
-886 IKQMLKSKI
+886 IKQTLKVKT
-895 KELGIVNKKITT
+895 KELGVVNKKITT
-907 FSQEYDKYKINE
+907 FNQEYDKYKMNE
-919 DIHKKYQALV
+919 AIHKKYQALLV
-929 LKKNAIIEFIKAL
+929 KKREIINFIREL
-942 ESHEYDPKCVYC
+942 ESHEYDPKCIYC

-962 KVEKEKELRNI
+962 KVEKEKELLNI

-978 EICEVGLAN
+978 ELRGGTLAG
-987 FDFEVANESYIES
+987 FDFEGENDSYIES
-1000 MLELKEKLE
+1000 MVDLKEKLE

-1015 LTLESSIA
+1015 IMLESSIA
-1023 KLELEIEKEVNIL
+1023 KMELEIEKEVNIL
-1036 EKQDDIKN
+1036 EKQEDIKN

-1052 QVKID
+1052 QAKID

-1065 LQWRIKGMDEIAE
+1065 LQGRIKGMEEIVE
-1078 AHSIAVEIV
+1078 AHFIALEIM

-1092 NSIRS
+1092 NKIRS
-1097 DFEQSETYEEWI
+1097 DFEKSETYKDFVE
-1109 KLESEKKMKAQYE
+1109 LERERKMKAQYE
-1122 LNIANL
+1122 LNVANL

-1133 GFNYDIQMETEKINK
+1133 GLDYDIQIATDKITK

-1159 ENIMIENRKIEAEIH
+1159 EKIMIENRKIEVEIQ
-1174 NCEIKICDIEKEIN
+1174 NFETKIREIEKEIN
-1188 QLNQKKGVLTQQR
+1188 QLNQKKGVLTQQK
-1201 QSYQKEY
+1201 QMYQKEY
-1208 DAFIKNAQELKEKK
+1208 DAFIKNTQELKEKK
-1222 NECGLLQILE
+1222 NEYGLLQILE
-1232 QALGKDGLPL
+1232 QSLGKDGLPL
-1242 KILNAYLQPITD
+1242 KILNTYLQPITD

-1379 KIICHYNIK
+1379 KIVCHYN

>member
-29 DEKYISIIGKTIVSP
+29 DEKYISIIGKTIVNP
-44 KISPE
+44 KISAE

-65 IKNKDAIMDQV
+65 LKNKDSLMGEA
-76 EEDEII
+76 EEESEPDEII
-82 SLPPPNIKSAD
+82 HIPPKNTCAD
-93 IVIKQTNQI
+93 IVIKQTNATI
-102 ITHIIHISDIHIR
+102 SHIIHVSDIHIR

-129 LFQKIKE
+129 LFQKIRE
-136 IKATIPNL
+136 IKSEIPNI

-172 KLAEITTTLLIA
+172 RLAEITTTILIA

-234 DNKWIFARDI
+234 DNKWIYARDI
-244 QKQDTTSHTIA
+244 QRRDTTTHTIA

-297 LDPEEKRIAYASSL
+297 LDPEGKRIAYASSL

-326 LWDLFGGNHQYHEIP
+326 LWDLFGGNHKYHEIP
-341 NTFGFF
+341 NSFGFF

-357 LEKEA
+357 LEKDA

-389 PDFIASVNYV
+389 PDFIASVNYI
-399 VKKTIKDARIIHN
+399 VKKTIRDARIIHN
-412 YITSDEQE
+412 YITDDERGPI
-420 TSSTKNATAPVGGT
+420 SGNATTAPVGGS
-434 NQFNMTHGELLA
+434 NQLNMTHSELLS
-446 QYLAETYKTLKHTDV
+446 QYLAETYKSLKPADV

-466 KYNQYHIDA
+466 KYNQYNIDA

-482 LAHWELIDL
+482 LAHWELTDL
-491 EFSNMFGYGANN
+491 EFSNMFGYGADN

-535 LMTLFTKFS
+535 LFTLFTKFS
-544 RTRGTGISK
+544 RTRGTGVSK

-567 TFKIGSDK
+567 SFKIGSEK

-588 KIKITKNE
+588 KIKITKND

-602 AGETILLTDEDRKKT
+602 AGETILMTDEDRKKT

-638 QNNTNSFKE
+638 QNNANSFKE

-659 VLKLNVWNDIVKMIA
+659 VLKLNVWNDIIKMIA
-674 DITRPLRN
+674 EITRPLRN
-682 TITFLEKSTENKSRD
+682 AITFLEKSTENKSRD

-702 IKGIDEELKVLVDA
+702 IKGIDDELGTIGDA
-716 IQENKLKK
+716 IQEGKLKK
-724 DGIVDEM
+724 EGFVNQIGEL
-731 GNFRN
+731 RN
-736 KLGPNIGEKYSVEKM
+736 KLGPNIAEKYDVEKM
-751 EMENKSAGNSIK
+751 EMENKSAGDSITK
-763 KKRHE
+763 KTVQIQE
-768 IEDISSRI
+768 IASQI
-776 KESEEK
+776 KESEGK
-782 LEGLQLILREEEI
+782 MEGLRLYLREEDI
-795 IKKYDEQSKNIP
+795 IKKYDEQSLNIP
-807 PFISTQHLRKK
+807 PFTSTQHLRKM
-818 MKIYSKLEPE
+818 MKIHSKLEPD
-828 EIIKDGN
+828 EIIN
-835 CENSKIDKKEIDNL
+835 NANFNIDKKEIENL

-861 EYTSKL
+861 EYASKL
-867 YKMTSKDENILK
+867 YKMTLKDENLLK
-879 IETSSQD
+879 IETSGDD
-886 IKQMLKSKI
+886 IKQALKAKT
-895 KELGIVNKKITT
+895 KELGVVNKKITT
-907 FSQEYDKYKINE
+907 FSQEYEAYKMNE
-919 DIHKKYQALV
+919 GTHLKYQALV
-929 LKKNAIIEFIKAL
+929 IKKKAVIEFIGEL

-954 MKHPTVKQ
+954 MKHPIVKQ
-962 KVEKEKELRNI
+962 KMEKEKELRNI

-978 EICEVGLAN
+978 EICGAISG
-987 FDFEVANESYIES
+987 FDFEGENDSYIKS
-1000 MLELKEKLE
+1000 MAELKEKLE

-1015 LTLESSIA
+1015 IMLESSIA
-1023 KLELEIEKEVNIL
+1023 KMELEIEKQANIL
-1036 EKQDDIKN
+1036 EKQEDIKN

-1052 QVKID
+1052 QGKLD

-1065 LQWRIKGMDEIAE
+1065 LRERIKGMEEIAE
-1078 AHSIAVEIV
+1078 TYSLALEIA

-1092 NSIRS
+1092 NRVRS
-1097 DFEQSETYEEWI
+1097 DFEGSETYKEFVE
-1109 KLESEKKMKAQYE
+1109 LESEKKMRAQYE

-1133 GFNYDIQMETEKINK
+1133 GLDYDIQTATDKIAK
-1148 NNEIIEKVKDY
+1148 NNEIIEKIKDSQK
-1159 ENIMIENRKIEAEIH
+1159 IIAENRKIEAEIYE
-1174 NCEIKICDIEKEIN
+1174 CETKIREIEKEIN
-1188 QLNQKKGVLTQQR
+1188 GLNQKNGVLTQQR
-1201 QSYQKEY
+1201 QSLQKEY
-1208 DAFIKNAQELKEKK
+1208 DTFIKNAVELKEKK

-1232 QALGKDGLPL
+1232 QSLGKDGLPL
-1242 KILNAYLQPITD
+1242 KILNAYLPAITD

-1343 NFINRYFLKTILIT
+1343 NFINRYFSKTILIT

-1379 KIICHYNIK
+1379 KIVCHYL